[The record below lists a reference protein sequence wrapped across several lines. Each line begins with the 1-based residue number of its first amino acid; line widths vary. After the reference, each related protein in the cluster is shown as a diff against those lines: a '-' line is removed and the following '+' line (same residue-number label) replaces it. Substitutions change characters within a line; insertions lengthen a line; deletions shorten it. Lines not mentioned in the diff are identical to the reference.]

1 MKQYV
6 IVKKNNRYYLIG
18 IKFDK
23 DSFFKTLNGRLYKKV
38 IREKV
43 EWKNYD
49 SPGNTGARMRKK
61 TEKVY
66 LGKIIKESD
75 NIEEIALEYSDLV
88 KKEKKYD

>member
-6 IVKKNNRYYLIG
+6 IVKKNNRHYLIG

-23 DSFFKTLNGRLYKKV
+23 DNFFKTLNGRLYKKV
-38 IREKV
+38 TCEEV
-43 EWKNYD
+43 EWHNYD
-49 SPGNTGARMRKK
+49 SPGNTGALMRTK

-75 NIEEIALEYSDLV
+75 DIEEMALEYSNLV
-88 KKEKKYD
+88 NKEKK